1 MSPTVFNALR
11 VVAFGALLTG
21 CGLTQSVSDST
32 SATARSIFYKQVKTL
47 HLDLSARTAMNTDGA
62 DMNDLSVPTLVRVYQ
77 LRDSKALDKAGYDEL
92 LNHDDRL
99 LGDAL
104 LDHKALVV
112 KPGEGALLGMPLDK
126 DAQVVAVVA
135 LLREPDN
142 QQKTWRLI
150 LTRDDLDPDRARVIH
165 LGDSRLTLQPLAED

>member
-21 CGLTQSVSDST
+21 CGITQSVSDST

-62 DMNDLSVPTLVRVYQ
+62 DMNALSVPTLVRVYQ
-77 LRDSKALDKAGYDEL
+77 LRDSKALDKAAYDEL
-92 LNHDDRL
+92 LSQDDRL
-99 LGDAL
+99 LGSAL
-104 LDHKALVV
+104 LEQKALVV
-112 KPGEGALLGMPLDK
+112 KPGEGALLGMPLDQ

-142 QQKTWRLI
+142 QLKTWRLI
-150 LTRDDLDPDRARVIH
+150 LKRDELDPDRARVIH
-165 LGDSRLTLQPLAED
+165 LGDNRLTLQPLAED

>member
-1 MSPTVFNALR
+1 MSRTVSKALG
-11 VVAFGALLTG
+11 VVAFGALLAG
-21 CGLTQSVSDST
+21 CGVTQSVSDAT

-47 HLDLSARTAMNTDGA
+47 HLDLNARTAMNTDGA
-62 DMNDLSVPTLVRVYQ
+62 DMNALSVPTLVRVYQ
-77 LRDSKALDKAGYDEL
+77 LRDRKALDKAAYDGL

-104 LDHKALVV
+104 LGHKTLVV

-142 QQKTWRLI
+142 QQNTWRLI
-150 LTRDDLDPDRARVIH
+150 LGRDELDPDRARVIH
-165 LGDSRLTLQPLAED
+165 LGDNRLTLQPLAED